1 MDILERIV
9 QAKRAQIARDK
20 AEAPMRR
27 VIELAT
33 TALPPRDLPHALRRE
48 GSVSIIAEIKRA
60 SPSKGDI
67 KPGADVARVATVY
80 EQAGAAALSVLT
92 EAGFFLGA
100 PEHLGQ
106 AKRAVSVPIL
116 RKDFIL
122 EEYQIYESRV
132 LGADSILL
140 IARILTS
147 RELGTLI
154 GVARSLHMEPLV
166 EVHSEEEADRALG
179 AGAALIGVNNRDLE
193 TMTVSIENSLRI
205 APRLPDGIL
214 KVSESGIESPQDIE
228 RLHAAGYHAVL
239 IGERL
244 MREADPGEALRTLT
258 RGPA

>member
-106 AKRAVSVPIL
+106 AKRAVSGQRKRSSPSCSVHSTRRCQTEWL
-116 RKDFIL
+116 RH
-122 EEYQIYESRV
+122 
-132 LGADSILL
+132 
-140 IARILTS
+140 TCC
-147 RELGTLI
+147 
-154 GVARSLHMEPLV
+154 ARS
-166 EVHSEEEADRALG
+166 AARLG
-179 AGAALIGVNNRDLE
+179 RPW
-193 TMTVSIENSLRI
+193 R
-205 APRLPDGIL
+205 R
-214 KVSESGIESPQDIE
+214 
-228 RLHAAGYHAVL
+228 R
-239 IGERL
+239 
-244 MREADPGEALRTLT
+244 
-258 RGPA
+258 